1 MLFRSG
7 EKFGRRGKAEII
19 DLKIKPE
26 VLDGLVDGKKYF
38 RGYHMNKKR
47 WLTVV
52 LDGSVAYEEI
62 CGLIDESYVLAL
74 GK

>member
-1 MLFRSG
+1 
-7 EKFGRRGKAEII
+7 
-19 DLKIKPE
+19 
-26 VLDGLVDGKKYF
+26 
-38 RGYHMNKKR
+38 MNKKR